1 MSFELIR
8 MLCVNSYKQG
18 KVIELRLADGHVLIL
33 GRNGAGK
40 TTLAQLIPLFYGVPA
55 SHIVDRSG
63 GRSPITEFLLRG
75 RASYIVFEYRRH
87 DDANGED
94 GLRTV
99 VLRSD
104 DEGRMVYQFFRGGYD
119 QRLFITDAR
128 TYRDYADLRAAA
140 TSLGTRASELL
151 NNSDY
156 TKVIQNLPAGTRR
169 ADQISTLAADYA
181 CVEAG
186 RNLRHLEKIVGSMFK
201 ESAGFDDFQ
210 RIVIS
215 ALKLRTDK
223 PTREL
228 QLGKSE
234 IYAWRDQRRA
244 YLDVMGHAG
253 QMETAKSEAATL
265 EELSHEIGLARAQA
279 TRLRSRTA
287 TALDDE
293 EAKRAKEERDHRLDM
308 ADVAPRKKDRSDE
321 LDGTRRKLKA
331 ARDELDE
338 SASRG
343 RYFDTQ
349 EVQRCA
355 SEVENDLPSAR
366 TRHTEAVA
374 RRTALLGQQ
383 STIDNE
389 FERLIT
395 ARQQAAL
402 AEVRLVNDQQEKAR
416 LQAEDGKKAVDLDEA
431 AQLRGVEES
440 LQAELT
446 PRVARRD
453 DLAAERAT
461 YIARFQNP
469 VATEET
475 VARIDAVE
483 TEQEATQGAWQES
496 LGELATAEGL
506 EGTARKQY
514 DEAERQVASLR
525 AQEVA
530 SKKDIAD
537 LEEQIRPRNDSLLA
551 FLRSNLDGWEG
562 TLGKVIDPRLFHRD
576 DLRPIVRALGAN
588 TVLGVELDLA
598 AIPADPTLSVE
609 ALKVAKVRAEQALD
623 AVLNRLAKAQD
634 TQRAAGDALKLAGER
649 VTLAKS
655 KKGRLDALLKQ
666 QREQLKGLKDKRTL
680 ELAESRDA
688 AVRGRVEA
696 EKALSA
702 FDKETVTIRGG
713 YDKRRGDVGEE
724 GRRKRRAIDKARDD
738 ELLRLD
744 GSLKA
749 ISTAEATDVRTLTQD
764 KLARLQQNGVD
775 PDKLREVDRQVQTQD
790 DEVKRIEKLQ
800 SLVSDWK
807 TWKERAAKR
816 EPKLRSEIGELE
828 VVETKQGLSL
838 EEIVR
843 YEKDAIIKHDNVMA
857 TAEKEIERLRAALR
871 SCDMLPILT
880 AHDIPSSLR
889 PFPEA
894 ANESVLVTV
903 ATLEAKAGQLVAGY
917 RDSIQRLRASIGLV
931 RSAMMN
937 AHHSVIRDFYDQ
949 TDAAKSDDPLVWV
962 KDLWQWF
969 DIRHQEMRQ
978 TLVET
983 AKNTAGQI
991 RNFYN
996 ELKEFN
1002 REVGRFNDSLQT
1014 GLKRKIMVDEA
1025 GRNRFDKLTDLEV
1038 IVTSSLAEEKL
1049 WGPLEAFIDHLD
1061 SQAGRLRDNDVPSD
1075 EFVAALTRVLST
1087 WGSDSSMKVELS
1099 NQVRIRGEVIENSN
1113 RKKFASAAEFKSVSS
1128 SGLSCIVL
1136 MAVLCGF
1143 VHMVRGASK
1152 AIVTWAID
1160 ETGRLDARNIRAM
1173 LDVLKDNNIRLV
1185 TATPELPKRS
1195 MQQFDCLVQ
1204 VTDEREV
1211 FVAKVPDATTLNAKF
1226 EELTAHV

>member
-63 GRSPITEFLLRG
+63 GRSSITEFLLRG

-119 QRLFITDAR
+119 KRLFITDAR

-140 TSLGTRASELL
+140 TSLGMRASELL

-156 TKVIQNLPAGTRR
+156 TMVIQNLPAGTRR

-234 IYAWRDQRRA
+234 IYAWRDQRVA
-244 YLDVMGHAG
+244 YLDVMGHAK
-253 QMETAKSEAATL
+253 QMDTAKTEAATL
-265 EELSHEIGLARAQA
+265 EGLSHEIGLARAQA

-287 TALDDE
+287 TTLDDE

-308 ADVAPRKKDRSDE
+308 ADVGPRKKDRSDE

-331 ARDELDE
+331 ARDELDDL
-338 SASRG
+338 ASRG
-343 RYFDTQ
+343 RFFDRQ

-366 TRHTEAVA
+366 TRHTEAVG

-416 LQAEDGKKAVDLDEA
+416 LTAEDGKRAVDLDETT
-431 AQLRGVEES
+431 QLRGVEES
-440 LQAELT
+440 LQAVLT

-453 DLAAERAT
+453 DLAGERAT
-461 YIARFQNP
+461 HIARFQNP
-469 VATEET
+469 VATDET

-483 TEQEATQGAWQES
+483 TEQGTTQDDWQVS
-496 LGELATAEGL
+496 QRELSAAE
-506 EGTARKQY
+506 EQERAARKQY
-514 DEAERQVASLR
+514 DEAELQVAALR
-525 AQEVA
+525 AQEVTA
-530 SKKDIAD
+530 TKEIAD
-537 LEEQIRPRNDSLLA
+537 LEEQIRPRDDSLLA

-562 TLGKVIDPRLFHRD
+562 TVGKVIDPKLYHRD
-576 DLRPIVRALGAN
+576 DLRPIVRELGSN

-598 AIPADPTLSVE
+598 AIAADPALSVE
-609 ALKVAKVRAEQALD
+609 ALKAAKVRAEQALD
-623 AVLNRLAKAQD
+623 AVLNRLVKAQEA
-634 TQRAAGDALKLAGER
+634 QRAAGDALKSAGER

-655 KKGRLDALLKQ
+655 KRGRLDTFLKQ
-666 QREQLKGLKDKRTL
+666 QREQLKGLKDKRTR
-680 ELAESRDA
+680 ELAECRDA
-688 AVRGRVEA
+688 ALKGRTAA
-696 EKALSA
+696 ETALSA
-702 FDKETVTIRGG
+702 FDKETATIKAG

-724 GRRKRRAIDKARDD
+724 ARHKRRVIDQTRDA
-738 ELLRLD
+738 ELQRLD

-749 ISTAEATDVRTLTQD
+749 IAEGEASDVRTLAQD

-775 PDKLREVDRQVQTQD
+775 PDKLKEVDRQVQVQD

-800 SLVSDWK
+800 GLVSDWK
-807 TWKERAAKR
+807 AWKERAAKR

-828 VVETKQGLSL
+828 VVETKQGISL

-843 YEKDAIIKHDNVMA
+843 YEKDAIVKHDNVMA
-857 TAEKEIERLRAALR
+857 TAEKEIERLRTVLR

-889 PFPEA
+889 PFPEV

-1061 SQAGRLRDNDVPSD
+1061 SQAGRLRDNDVPSE

-1160 ETGRLDARNIRAM
+1160 ETGRLDARNIRGM

-1226 EELTAHV
+1226 EELTTHV

>member
-140 TSLGTRASELL
+140 TSLGMRASELL

-234 IYAWRDQRRA
+234 IYAWRDQRVA
-244 YLDVMGHAG
+244 YLDVMGHAK

-308 ADVAPRKKDRSDE
+308 ADVGPRKKGRSDE

-338 SASRG
+338 SALRG

-395 ARQQAAL
+395 TRQQAAL

-431 AQLRGVEES
+431 TQLRGVEES

-461 YIARFQNP
+461 HIARFQNP

-483 TEQEATQGAWQES
+483 TELEATQGTWQES

-514 DEAERQVASLR
+514 DEAELQVSSLR
-525 AQEVA
+525 AQEVVT
-530 SKKDIAD
+530 KKGIAD
-537 LEEQIRPRNDSLLA
+537 LEEQIHPRDDSLLA
-551 FLRSNLDGWEG
+551 FLRSNLDGWES
-562 TLGKVIDPRLFHRD
+562 TVGKVIDPKLYHRD
-576 DLRPIVRALGAN
+576 DLRPIVRALGSN

-598 AIPADPTLSVE
+598 AIAVAPTLLVE
-609 ALKVAKVRAEQALD
+609 ALKAAKVRGEQALD
-623 AVLNRLAKAQD
+623 AVLNRLAKAQEA
-634 TQRAAGDALKLAGER
+634 QRAAGDALKSAGER
-649 VTLAKS
+649 VTLANS

-666 QREQLKGLKDKRTL
+666 QREQLKGLKDKRTR
-680 ELAESRDA
+680 ELAECRDA

-702 FDKETVTIRGG
+702 FDKETATIKGG

-724 GRRKRRAIDKARDD
+724 SRRKRRAIDKARDD

-816 EPKLRSEIGELE
+816 EPKLRAEIGELE
-828 VVETKQGLSL
+828 VVETKQGISL

-843 YEKDAIIKHDNVMA
+843 YEKDAIVKHDNVI
-857 TAEKEIERLRAALR
+857 TTVEKEIERLRAVQH

-1061 SQAGRLRDNDVPSD
+1061 SQAGRLRDNEVPSD

-1226 EELTAHV
+1226 KELTAHV

>member
-1 MSFELIR
+1 

-87 DDANGED
+87 DEANGED
-94 GLRTV
+94 GLRIV

-104 DEGRMVYQFFRGGYD
+104 DEGRMIYQFFRGGYD

-140 TSLGTRASELL
+140 TSLGMRASELL

-234 IYAWRDQRRA
+234 IYAWRDQREA
-244 YLDVMGHAG
+244 YLDVMGHAT
-253 QMETAKSEAATL
+253 QMDKAKAEAATL
-265 EELSHEIGLARAQA
+265 EELSHEIGMARAQA
-279 TRLRSRTA
+279 MRLRARTA
-287 TALDDE
+287 VGLDCEEKKRTKDE
-293 EAKRAKEERDHRLDM
+293 QDHGVYL
-308 ADVAPRKKDRSDE
+308 ADVGPRKKDRSDD
-321 LDGTRRKLKA
+321 LDDTRRKLKTA
-331 ARDELDE
+331 KDELEDFV
-338 SASRG
+338 SRG
-343 RYFDTQ
+343 RYFDRQ

-366 TRHTEAVA
+366 TRHSEAEA

-383 STIDNE
+383 STIDGE

-395 ARQQAAL
+395 ARQRAAL
-402 AEVRLVNDQQEKAR
+402 ADFRSVNDQQEKAR
-416 LQAEDGKKAVDLDEA
+416 QTAENKKIAVDLDEGI
-431 AQLRGVEES
+431 QLRAVDEA
-440 LQAELT
+440 LQAELK
-446 PRVARRD
+446 PRASRRD
-453 DLAAERAT
+453 DLAGERAT
-461 YIARFQNP
+461 HIARFQNP
-469 VATEET
+469 VATAET
-475 VARIDAVE
+475 EARIEAVAEEQETTQDDWQKAQDEVSTAENLERDALKQYEEAELQVAAVRL
-483 TEQEATQGAWQES
+483 QEATSNSVIAS
-496 LGELATAEGL
+496 F
-506 EGTARKQY
+506 
-514 DEAERQVASLR
+514 DER
-525 AQEVA
+525 
-530 SKKDIAD
+530 IF
-537 LEEQIRPRNDSLLA
+537 PRDDSFLA
-551 FLRSNLDGWEG
+551 FLRSNLNGWEG
-562 TLGKVIDPRLFHRD
+562 TLGKVIDPRLYHRD
-576 DLRPIVRALGAN
+576 DLSPIVRALESN
-588 TVLGVELDLA
+588 TILGVELDLA
-598 AIPADPTLSVE
+598 SIEADPALSVE
-609 ALKVAKVRAEQALD
+609 ALKAEKVRAEQNLE
-623 AVLNRLAKAQD
+623 VILNRLRKASEV
-634 TQRAAGDALKLAGER
+634 QRAASETRKSAGER

-655 KKGRLDALLKQ
+655 KKRRLDMLLQ
-666 QREQLKGLKDKRTL
+666 QQWEQLKGLKNKRTQ
-680 ELAESRDA
+680 ELAACREESVKARSSA
-688 AVRGRVEA
+688 EA
-696 EKALSA
+696 TLLE
-702 FDKETVTIRGG
+702 FDNETATIKRG
-713 YDKRRGDVGEE
+713 YDKRRDDVGEE
-724 GRRKRRAIDKARDD
+724 AKRKRQLIDKERDD
-738 ELLRLD
+738 QLLRLD
-744 GSLKA
+744 G
-749 ISTAEATDVRTLTQD
+749 TLTTISRTEAADVERLKQD
-764 KLARLQQNGVD
+764 KRARLQMNGID
-775 PDKLREVDRQVQTQD
+775 PNKLKEVDLQVEAQD
-790 DEVKRIEKLQ
+790 HEVKRIEKLQ
-800 SLVSDWK
+800 GLVSDWK
-807 TWKERAAKR
+807 VWKDRAAKR
-816 EPKLRSEIGELE
+816 EPELRSEIGELQ
-828 VVETKQGLSL
+828 VIETKQGIDLD
-838 EEIVR
+838 EIVR
-843 YEKDAIIKHDNVMA
+843 SEEGAITRHQNVMA
-857 TAEKEIERLRAALR
+857 ATEKDIERLRAVLR
-871 SCDMLPILT
+871 SCDILPIIT

-889 PFPEA
+889 SFPEA
-894 ANESVLVTV
+894 SNEIVLVTCV
-903 ATLEAKAGQLVAGY
+903 TLEAKAGQLVAGY
-917 RDSIQRLRASIGLV
+917 RDSVQRLRASIGLV

-937 AHHSVIRDFYDQ
+937 ARHSVIRDFYDQ
-949 TDAAKSDDPLVWV
+949 TEASKSDDPLVWV
-962 KDLWQWF
+962 RDLWQWF
-969 DIRHQEMRQ
+969 DIRHNEMRQ

-983 AKNTAGQI
+983 AKNTAGQV

-1002 REVGRFNDSLQT
+1002 REVGRFNDSLQA

-1025 GRNRFDKLTDLEV
+1025 GQNRFDKLTGLEV

-1061 SQAGRLRDNDVPSD
+1061 SQAGRLRDNEVPSD
-1075 EFVAALTRVLST
+1075 DFVAALSRVLST
-1087 WGSDSSMKVELS
+1087 WGTESSMTVELS

-1143 VHMVRGASK
+1143 VHMVRGSSK

-1160 ETGRLDARNIRAM
+1160 ETGRLDARNIRGM

-1204 VTDEREV
+1204 VTDAREV
-1211 FVAKVPDATTLNAKF
+1211 FVAKVPDATTLNARFK
-1226 EELTAHV
+1226 ELTANV

>member
-1 MSFELIR
+1 

-63 GRSPITEFLLRG
+63 GRSPITEFLLKG

-87 DDANGED
+87 DDVNGED
-94 GLRTV
+94 DLRTV

-119 QRLFITDAR
+119 QRLFITDGR

-140 TSLGTRASELL
+140 TSLGMRASELL
-151 NNSDY
+151 NNADY

-186 RNLRHLEKIVGSMFK
+186 HNLRHLEKIVGSMFK

-234 IYAWRDQRRA
+234 IYAWRDQRIA
-244 YLDVMGHAG
+244 YLDVMSHAK

-279 TRLRSRTA
+279 SRLRARTA

-293 EAKRAKEERDHRLDM
+293 EAKLTKEEHDHRIDM
-308 ADVAPRKKDRSDE
+308 ADLGPRKKKRSDE
-321 LDGTRRKLKA
+321 LDETRRKLKT
-331 ARDELDE
+331 AREELE
-338 SASRG
+338 ELASRG
-343 RYFDTQ
+343 RYFDDQ

-366 TRHTEAVA
+366 TRYTEAMA

-402 AEVRLVNDQQEKAR
+402 AEVRLVNDQMEKAR
-416 LQAEDGKKAVDLDEA
+416 LKAEDEKRAVDLDEA
-431 AQLRGVEES
+431 AQLRGIEES
-440 LQAELT
+440 LQAELA

-453 DLAAERAT
+453 DLAGERAT
-461 YIARFQNP
+461 HIARFQNP
-469 VATEET
+469 VATDET

-483 TEQEATQGAWQES
+483 TEQETAQDDWQDSER
-496 LGELATAEGL
+496 ELSTAEGL
-506 EGTARKQY
+506 ERAARKQY
-514 DEAERQVASLR
+514 DEAELQVATLR
-525 AQEVA
+525 RQEVTA
-530 SKKDIAD
+530 TKEVAD
-537 LEEQIRPRNDSLLA
+537 LEEQIRPRDDSLLA

-562 TLGKVIDPRLFHRD
+562 TVGKVIDPKLYHRD
-576 DLRPIVRALGAN
+576 DLRPIVRELGSN
-588 TVLGVELDLA
+588 TVLGVELDIA
-598 AIPADPTLSVE
+598 AIAADPALSVE
-609 ALKVAKVRAEQALD
+609 ALKAAKVRAEQVLD
-623 AVLNRLAKAQD
+623 AVLNRLAKGQEAQ
-634 TQRAAGDALKLAGER
+634 RVAGDALKSAGER

-655 KKGRLDALLKQ
+655 EKGRLDTLFQQ
-666 QREQLKGLKDKRTL
+666 QREQLKGLKDKRTR
-680 ELAESRDA
+680 ELAECRDA
-688 AVRGRVEA
+688 ALKGRTDA
-696 EKALSA
+696 ETALA
-702 FDKETVTIRGG
+702 TFDKETATIKGAYNQRN
-713 YDKRRGDVGEE
+713 GDVGEE
-724 GRRKRRAIDKARDD
+724 ASRKRRVIDKVRDD
-738 ELLRLD
+738 DLLRLD
-744 GSLKA
+744 ETLKA
-749 ISTAEATDVRTLTQD
+749 IATTEATDVQTLTQD
-764 KLARLQQNGVD
+764 KLARLQQNGID
-775 PDKLREVDRQVQTQD
+775 PDKLKQVDQQVQAQD
-790 DEVKRIEKLQ
+790 AEVKRIEKLQ

-807 TWKERAAKR
+807 VWKERAAKR
-816 EPKLRSEIGELE
+816 EPKLRSEIGDLE
-828 VVETKQGLSL
+828 VVEIKQGISL

-843 YEKDAIIKHDNVMA
+843 YETDAILKHDNVMKA
-857 TAEKEIERLRAALR
+857 AEKEIDRLRAVLR
-871 SCDMLPILT
+871 SCDMLPIFV
-880 AHDIPSSLR
+880 ASDIPSSLR

-903 ATLEAKAGQLVAGY
+903 ATLETKAGTLVAGY

-949 TDAAKSDDPLVWV
+949 TDAAKSDDPLIWV

-1025 GRNRFDKLTDLEV
+1025 GRNRFDKLTDLDV
-1038 IVTSSLAEEKL
+1038 VVTSSLAEEKL

-1075 EFVAALTRVLST
+1075 EFVAALTRVLSA

-1099 NQVRIRGEVIENSN
+1099 NQVRIRGEVVENSN

-1143 VHMVRGASK
+1143 VHMVRGSSK

-1160 ETGRLDARNIRAM
+1160 ETGRLDARNIRGM

-1211 FVAKVPDATTLNAKF
+1211 FVAKVPDAMTLTAKF
-1226 EELTAHV
+1226 RELTANV

>member
-1 MSFELIR
+1 
-8 MLCVNSYKQG
+8 MLCVNSYKHG
-18 KVIELRLADGHVLIL
+18 KVIELRLAEGHVLIL

-87 DDANGED
+87 DEAFGDD

-104 DEGRMVYQFFRGGYD
+104 DEGRMVYQLFRGGYD
-119 QRLFITDAR
+119 QRLFITDGR
-128 TYRDYADLRAAA
+128 NYRDYADLRAAA
-140 TSLGTRASELL
+140 TSLGIRASELL

-228 QLGKSE
+228 QLGKTE
-234 IYAWRDQRRA
+234 IYAWRDQRVA
-244 YLDVMGHAG
+244 YLDVMGHTK
-253 QMETAKSEAATL
+253 QMEAARAEAGTL

-279 TRLRSRTA
+279 TRLRART
-287 TALDDE
+287 TASLNEE
-293 EAKRAKEERDHRLDM
+293 EAKRTKEDQAHRLDM
-308 ADVAPRKKDRSDE
+308 AEVGPRKKSHADE
-321 LDGTRRKLKA
+321 LDGTRRKLKGTRA
-331 ARDELDE
+331 ELEDLAE
-338 SASRG
+338 RG
-343 RYFDTQ
+343 RYFDSQ

-366 TRHTEAVA
+366 KRHDEAVA

-395 ARQQAAL
+395 VRQQSAL
-402 AEVRLVNDQQEKAR
+402 AEVRLVNAQQEKMR
-416 LQAEDGKKAVDLDEA
+416 LKAEDEKKAVDANER
-431 AQLRGVEES
+431 AQLRSLDES
-440 LQAELT
+440 LQAELA
-446 PRVARRD
+446 PRDRRRD
-453 DLAAERAT
+453 DLAGERAT
-461 YIARFQNP
+461 HIARFQNP
-469 VATEET
+469 VGTEET
-475 VARIDAVE
+475 VARIEAVE
-483 TEQEATQGAWQES
+483 AEQERAQDDWKKAQD
-496 LGELATAEGL
+496 ELTAAEVADR
-506 EGTARKQY
+506 TARGQY
-514 DEAERQVASLR
+514 DAAERDVAIIRSKQVDSTK
-525 AQEVA
+525 E
-530 SKKDIAD
+530 IAD
-537 LEEQIRPRNDSLLA
+537 LEERIRPRDDSLLA
-551 FLRSNLDGWEG
+551 FLRNNLDGWES
-562 TLGKVIDPRLFHRD
+562 TVGKVIAPSLYHRD
-576 DLRPIVRALGAN
+576 DLKPIVRAPGSN

-598 AIPADPTLSVE
+598 AIQADPTLSVE
-609 ALKVAKVRAEQALD
+609 ALRAAKVRAEQALD
-623 AVLNRLAKAQD
+623 ALLGVLAKAQE
-634 TQRAAGDALKLAGER
+634 TQRAAGEALKSAGER

-655 KKGRLDALLKQ
+655 RKGRVEAALQQ
-666 QREQLKGLKDKRTL
+666 QREQLKGLKDKRTR
-680 ELAESRDA
+680 ELADCRAEALKARSAAEASLGAFDRETTTIKSAYDERREDIRAESRRKC
-688 AVRGRVEA
+688 RG
-696 EKALSA
+696 L
-702 FDKETVTIRGG
+702 DKE
-713 YDKRRGDVGEE
+713 
-724 GRRKRRAIDKARDD
+724 RDD
-738 ELLRLD
+738 ELSRLD
-744 GSLKA
+744 GTLKA
-749 ISTAEATDVRTLTQD
+749 IGAAEAADVETLKKD

-775 PDKLREVDRQVQTQD
+775 PAKLQEVDGQVRAHD
-790 DEVKRIEKLQ
+790 DEVKRIERLLG
-800 SLVSDWK
+800 LVSDWK
-807 TWKERAAKR
+807 TWKERAAKA
-816 EPKLRSEIGELE
+816 EPKLRSEISALE
-828 VVETKQGLSL
+828 VVETKQAMLVEQL
-838 EEIVR
+838 DR
-843 YEKDAIIKHDNVMA
+843 YEKEAIAKHEQVMA
-857 TAEKEIERLRAALR
+857 AAVKEIDRLRADQR
-871 SCDMLPILT
+871 SCDDLPILT

-889 PFPEA
+889 QFPEA
-894 ANESVLVTV
+894 INEHVLVTV
-903 ATLEAKAGQLVAGY
+903 ATLGARAGQLVAAY
-917 RDSIQRLRASIGLV
+917 RDSVRQLRASIGLV

-937 AHHSVIRDFYDQ
+937 AHHSVIRDFYDH
-949 TDAAKSDDPLVWV
+949 TDASKSDDPLVWV

-969 DIRHQEMRQ
+969 DIRHYEMLQ

-1002 REVGRFNDSLQT
+1002 REVGRFNDSLQV
-1014 GLKRKIMVDEA
+1014 GLKRKIMVDES
-1025 GRNRFDKLTDLEV
+1025 GKNRFDKLTDLDV

-1061 SQAGRLRDNDVPSD
+1061 SQAGRLKDNEVPSD
-1075 EFVAALTRVLST
+1075 DFVAALTRVLST
-1087 WGSDSSMKVELS
+1087 WGGDSSMKVELS
-1099 NQVRIRGEVIENSN
+1099 NQVRIRGEVIENGN
-1113 RKKFASAAEFKSVSS
+1113 RRRFASAAEFKSVSS

-1143 VHMVRGASK
+1143 VHMVRGTSK

-1160 ETGRLDARNIRAM
+1160 ETGRLDAKNIRAM

-1204 VTDEREV
+1204 VTDDREV
-1211 FVAKVPDATTLNAKF
+1211 FVAKVPDASTLNARF
-1226 EELTAHV
+1226 RELTANV

>member
-63 GRSPITEFLLRG
+63 GRSPITEFLLKG

-87 DDANGED
+87 DDVNGED
-94 GLRTV
+94 DLRTV

-119 QRLFITDAR
+119 QRLFITDGR

-140 TSLGTRASELL
+140 TSLGMRASELL
-151 NNSDY
+151 NNADY

-186 RNLRHLEKIVGSMFK
+186 QNLRHLEKIVGSMFK

-234 IYAWRDQRRA
+234 IYAWRDQRIA
-244 YLDVMGHAG
+244 YLDVMSHAK

-279 TRLRSRTA
+279 SRLRARTA

-293 EAKRAKEERDHRLDM
+293 EAKLTKEEHDHRIDM
-308 ADVAPRKKDRSDE
+308 ADLGPRKKKRSDE
-321 LDGTRRKLKA
+321 LDETRRKLKT
-331 ARDELDE
+331 AREELE
-338 SASRG
+338 ELASRG
-343 RYFDTQ
+343 RYFDDQ

-366 TRHTEAVA
+366 TRYTEAMA

-402 AEVRLVNDQQEKAR
+402 AEVRLVNDQMEKAR
-416 LQAEDGKKAVDLDEA
+416 LKAEDEKRAVDLDEA
-431 AQLRGVEES
+431 AQLRGIEES
-440 LQAELT
+440 LQAELA

-453 DLAAERAT
+453 DLAGERAT
-461 YIARFQNP
+461 HIARFQNP
-469 VATEET
+469 VATDET
-475 VARIDAVE
+475 VALIDAVE
-483 TEQEATQGAWQES
+483 TEQETAQDDWQDSER
-496 LGELATAEGL
+496 ELSTAEGL
-506 EGTARKQY
+506 ERAARKQY
-514 DEAERQVASLR
+514 DEAELQVATLR
-525 AQEVA
+525 GQEVTA
-530 SKKDIAD
+530 TKEVAD
-537 LEEQIRPRNDSLLA
+537 LEEQIRPRDDSLLA

-562 TLGKVIDPRLFHRD
+562 TVGKVVDPKLYHRD
-576 DLRPIVRALGAN
+576 DLRPIVRELGSN
-588 TVLGVELDLA
+588 TVLGVELDIA
-598 AIPADPTLSVE
+598 AIAADPALSVE
-609 ALKVAKVRAEQALD
+609 ALKAAKVRAEQALD
-623 AVLNRLAKAQD
+623 AVLNRLAKGQEAQ
-634 TQRAAGDALKLAGER
+634 RVAADALKSAGER

-655 KKGRLDALLKQ
+655 KKGRLDTLLQQ
-666 QREQLKGLKDKRTL
+666 QREQLKGLKDKRTR
-680 ELAESRDA
+680 ELAECRDA
-688 AVRGRVEA
+688 ALKGRTDA
-696 EKALSA
+696 ETALA
-702 FDKETVTIRGG
+702 TFDKETATIKGAYNQRN
-713 YDKRRGDVGEE
+713 GDVGEE
-724 GRRKRRAIDKARDD
+724 ASRKRRVIDKVRDD
-738 ELLRLD
+738 DLLRLD
-744 GSLKA
+744 ETLKA
-749 ISTAEATDVRTLTQD
+749 IATTEATDVQTLTQD
-764 KLARLQQNGVD
+764 KLARLQQNGID
-775 PDKLREVDRQVQTQD
+775 PDKLKQVDQQVQAQD
-790 DEVKRIEKLQ
+790 AEVKRIEKLQ

-807 TWKERAAKR
+807 VWKERAAKR
-816 EPKLRSEIGELE
+816 EPKLRSEIGDLE
-828 VVETKQGLSL
+828 VVEIKQGISL

-843 YEKDAIIKHDNVMA
+843 YETDAILKHDNVMKA
-857 TAEKEIERLRAALR
+857 AEKEIDRLRAVLR
-871 SCDMLPILT
+871 SCDMLPIFV
-880 AHDIPSSLR
+880 ANDIPSSLR

-903 ATLEAKAGQLVAGY
+903 ATLEAKAGTLVAGY
-917 RDSIQRLRASIGLV
+917 RNSIQRLRASIGLV

-949 TDAAKSDDPLVWV
+949 TDAAKSDDPLIWV

-1025 GRNRFDKLTDLEV
+1025 GRNRFDKLTDLDV
-1038 IVTSSLAEEKL
+1038 VVTSSLAEEKL

-1075 EFVAALTRVLST
+1075 EFVAALTRVLSA

-1099 NQVRIRGEVIENSN
+1099 NQVRIRGEVVENSN

-1143 VHMVRGASK
+1143 VHMVRGSSK

-1160 ETGRLDARNIRAM
+1160 ETGRLDARNIRGM

-1211 FVAKVPDATTLNAKF
+1211 FVAKVPDAMTLTAKF
-1226 EELTAHV
+1226 RELTANV

>member
-63 GRSPITEFLLRG
+63 GRSPITEFLLKG

-140 TSLGTRASELL
+140 TSLGMRASELL
-151 NNSDY
+151 NNADY

-186 RNLRHLEKIVGSMFK
+186 HNLRHLEKIVGSMFK

-234 IYAWRDQRRA
+234 IYAWRDQRVA
-244 YLDVMGHAG
+244 YLDVMSHAK

-279 TRLRSRTA
+279 SRLRARTA
-287 TALDDE
+287 TTLDDE
-293 EAKRAKEERDHRLDM
+293 EAKLTKEEQDHRIDM
-308 ADVAPRKKDRSDE
+308 ADLGPRKKKRSDE
-321 LDGTRRKLKA
+321 LDETQRKLKT
-331 ARDELDE
+331 AREELE
-338 SASRG
+338 ELASRG
-343 RYFDTQ
+343 RYFDDQ
-349 EVQRCA
+349 EVHRCA

-402 AEVRLVNDQQEKAR
+402 AEVRLVNDQMEKAR
-416 LQAEDGKKAVDLDEA
+416 LKAEDEKRVVDLDEA
-431 AQLRGVEES
+431 AQLRGIEES
-440 LQAELT
+440 LKAELA

-453 DLAAERAT
+453 DLAGERAT
-461 YIARFQNP
+461 HIARFQNP
-469 VATEET
+469 VATDET

-483 TEQEATQGAWQES
+483 TEQETAQDDWQDS
-496 LGELATAEGL
+496 QRELSTAEGL
-506 EGTARKQY
+506 ERAARKQY
-514 DEAERQVASLR
+514 DEAELQVAALR
-525 AQEVA
+525 VQEVTA
-530 SKKDIAD
+530 TKEVAD
-537 LEEQIRPRNDSLLA
+537 LEEQIRPRDDSLLA

-562 TLGKVIDPRLFHRD
+562 TVGKVIDPKLYHRD
-576 DLRPIVRALGAN
+576 DLSPIVRELGSN
-588 TVLGVELDLA
+588 TVLGVELDIA
-598 AIPADPTLSVE
+598 AIAVDPALSGV
-609 ALKVAKVRAEQALD
+609 ALKAAKVRAEQALD
-623 AVLNRLAKAQD
+623 AVLNRLAKGQEV
-634 TQRAAGDALKLAGER
+634 QRSAGDALKSAGER

-655 KKGRLDALLKQ
+655 KKGRLDTLLQQ
-666 QREQLKGLKDKRTL
+666 QREQLKGLKDKRTR
-680 ELAESRDA
+680 ELAECRDA
-688 AVRGRVEA
+688 ALKGRTAAEA
-696 EKALSA
+696 ALSS
-702 FDKETVTIRGG
+702 FDKETATIKGS
-713 YDKRRGDVGEE
+713 YDKRRGDVAEE
-724 GRRKRRAIDKARDD
+724 TRRKRRAIDQTRDS
-738 ELLRLD
+738 ELQRLD
-744 GSLKA
+744 ESLKVIA
-749 ISTAEATDVRTLTQD
+749 NGEASDVRTLAQD
-764 KLARLQQNGVD
+764 KLVRLQKNGVD
-775 PDKLREVDRQVQTQD
+775 PEKLKEVDRQVQVQD

-800 SLVSDWK
+800 GLVSDWK
-807 TWKERAAKR
+807 VWKERAAKR
-816 EPKLRSEIGELE
+816 EPKLRSEVGDLE
-828 VVETKQGLSL
+828 VVEIKQGILL

-843 YEKDAIIKHDNVMA
+843 YEKDAILKHDNVMEA
-857 TAEKEIERLRAALR
+857 AKKEIDRLRAVLR

-894 ANESVLVTV
+894 INESVLVTV

-917 RDSIQRLRASIGLV
+917 RDSIQRLRSSIGLV

-949 TDAAKSDDPLVWV
+949 TEAAKSDDPLVWV

-969 DIRHQEMRQ
+969 DIRHQEMLQ

-1014 GLKRKIMVDEA
+1014 GLKRKIMVDQA
-1025 GRNRFDKLTDLEV
+1025 GRNRFDKLTDLDV

-1061 SQAGRLRDNDVPSD
+1061 SQAGRLRDNIVPSD
-1075 EFVAALTRVLST
+1075 DFVTALTRVLSA

-1143 VHMVRGASK
+1143 VHMVRGSSK

-1160 ETGRLDARNIRAM
+1160 ETGRLDARNIRGM

-1211 FVAKVPDATTLNAKF
+1211 FVAKVPDATTLTEKF
-1226 EELTAHV
+1226 RELTANV